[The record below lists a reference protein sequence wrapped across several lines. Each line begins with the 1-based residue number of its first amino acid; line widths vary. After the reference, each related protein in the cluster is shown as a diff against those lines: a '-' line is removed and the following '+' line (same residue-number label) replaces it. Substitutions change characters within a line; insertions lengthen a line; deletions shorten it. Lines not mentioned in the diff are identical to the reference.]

1 MDLAAIIISGLA
13 LIVAL
18 GGTFLSNKRSKE
30 ALAETRRAVLD
41 ARWSALQEAIQRLIG
56 FDPTAE
62 PIGDRLTNLRI
73 AMLEL
78 VDHLEAKLPVDA
90 WLEAERVLGA
100 TMGRQAMEA
109 GRPGDSI
116 EARVQNLD
124 SMMSWAHAL
133 SSNLR
138 RFRSV
143 GFDAGTLQSL
153 QDNAEKL
160 VQDIHAR
167 QGWDLPPRENPRIQ
181 PME

>member
-1 MDLAAIIISGLA
+1 
-13 LIVAL
+13 
-18 GGTFLSNKRSKE
+18 
-30 ALAETRRAVLD
+30 
-41 ARWSALQEAIQRLIG
+41 
-56 FDPTAE
+56 
-62 PIGDRLTNLRI
+62 
-73 AMLEL
+73 
-78 VDHLEAKLPVDA
+78 
-90 WLEAERVLGA
+90 
-100 TMGRQAMEA
+100 MEA